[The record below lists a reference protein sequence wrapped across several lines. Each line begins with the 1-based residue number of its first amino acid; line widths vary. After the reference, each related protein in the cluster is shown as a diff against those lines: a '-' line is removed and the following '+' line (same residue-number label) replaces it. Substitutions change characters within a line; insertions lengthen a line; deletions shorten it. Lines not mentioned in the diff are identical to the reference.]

1 MVEEMITFTN
11 AGQRLYGMLH
21 RPDGVGP
28 FPAVAMLHGFTGDR
42 FEPHRLFVKTARDLA
57 AHGIAALRF
66 DFRGSGESEG
76 DFEDVTVSGEVSD
89 ARAALDFLAA
99 HPAVDADRLGLLGI
113 SLGGCVAALVAGDD
127 DRVKALVLWSAVGH
141 LLEVLTALAPPGAA
155 EQMQRQGWVDLG
167 GWKLGM
173 GFIREL
179 PDLDPLGAAAR
190 YSGPALILHGDADE
204 SVPVS
209 EAHAYARRMGQRAQV
224 RIIPGADHTYNRLDW
239 EAEVI
244 RRSREW
250 LVEHLVSLVTPHG

>member
-1 MVEEMITFTN
+1 M
-11 AGQRLYGMLH
+11 
-21 RPDGVGP
+21 
-28 FPAVAMLHGFTGDR
+28 
-42 FEPHRLFVKTARDLA
+42 
-57 AHGIAALRF
+57 
-66 DFRGSGESEG
+66 
-76 DFEDVTVSGEVSD
+76 
-89 ARAALDFLAA
+89 
-99 HPAVDADRLGLLGI
+99 
-113 SLGGCVAALVAGDD
+113 
-127 DRVKALVLWSAVGH
+127 KALVLWSAVGH

-244 RRSREW
+244 RCSREW
-250 LVEHLVSLVTPHG
+250 LVEHLVSPVTPHG